1 MMAWGWG
8 GDGEAA
14 AKVKYNYLPVEEPH
28 VVQRVQV
35 LLQEGKAGCVQ
46 GHFIQLKH

>member
-1 MMAWGWG
+1 MAWGWG

-28 VVQRVQV
+28 VVQCVQV
-35 LLQEGKAGCVQ
+35 LLQERKAGCVQ